1 LPSSAPPPSHL
12 SQLAAVSANLHQNT
26 QRLIPKRP
34 ALNLSR
40 ITTHS
45 LLTSSHTGTLA
56 DWPPPPSLC
65 NLSLTACDLSAL
77 IPVSAS
83 IPHCCG
89 ASTASTRSAWT
100 HVSHLHLNS
109 CICDQIPL
117 ALPLFSSATH
127 LHLVNCGIGDSALP
141 SLLPSLPP
149 HLVSID
155 LSCNPLSSIH
165 LHVLLSSLT
174 ALQSLTFIG
183 CRFSPSSSNS
193 TSESVRLHP
202 SLSSVSLQVDGS
214 ATAVRLLHAACTRPL
229 MRCIHIEA
237 PYTSASQHVV
247 SFGFPPIPSIE
258 SIVICNVPIQTLWLE
273 SVLSCVL
280 ASAAHVSSASH
291 PVSHPRLAGL
301 RSLRL
306 INNGK
311 SVRSSTTIPFG
322 FLKLSQAS
330 PQTLL
335 ELSQMS

>member
-1 LPSSAPPPSHL
+1 M
-12 SQLAAVSANLHQNT
+12 
-26 QRLIPKRP
+26 
-34 ALNLSR
+34 
-40 ITTHS
+40 
-45 LLTSSHTGTLA
+45 
-56 DWPPPPSLC
+56 PPPSLC

-83 IPHCCG
+83 HFCG
-89 ASTASTRSAWT
+89 TPTACTGSVWT

-117 ALPLFSSATH
+117 ALPLFSGATN
-127 LHLVNCGIGDSALP
+127 LHLVNCGIGDSALL

-155 LSCNPLSSIH
+155 MSCNPLSSTH
-165 LHVLLSSLT
+165 LHILLSSLT

-202 SLSSVSLQVDGS
+202 ALSSVSLQVDGS
-214 ATAVRLLHAACTRPL
+214 ASAVRLLHAISTRPL

-258 SIVICNVPIQTLWLE
+258 SIIICNVPIQTIWLE

-291 PVSHPRLAGL
+291 PLSHPHLAGL
-301 RSLRL
+301 QLSGLRRLRL

-311 SVRSSTTIPFG
+311 FV
-322 FLKLSQAS
+322 
-330 PQTLL
+330 
-335 ELSQMS
+335 